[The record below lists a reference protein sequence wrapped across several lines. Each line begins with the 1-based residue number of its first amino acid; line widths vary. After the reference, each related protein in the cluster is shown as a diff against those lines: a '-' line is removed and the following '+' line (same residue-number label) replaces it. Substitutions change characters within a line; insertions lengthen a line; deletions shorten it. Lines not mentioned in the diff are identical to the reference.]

1 MTIMQ
6 LLIVVTYSTLYIMV
20 FLLCLINTTPVSHN
34 AIKRSYETWYWYK
47 VYGY

>member
-6 LLIVVTYSTLYIMV
+6 LLIVVNYSTLCYG
-20 FLLCLINTTPVSHN
+20 FLVVSDKHYTSINHN